1 MFKRRRE
8 KVCVCVC
15 GRGREALIAGPFTD
29 GSSTIGMN
37 LRCNLVNS
45 HLKMDTILNPS
56 TANASLTLVTRE
68 QINLVH
74 PCW

>member
-8 KVCVCVC
+8 KVCGG
-15 GRGREALIAGPFTD
+15 GRGREVLIAGPFTD
-29 GSSTIGMN
+29 GSSTIAMN

-56 TANASLTLVTRE
+56 TANASLTSVTRE

-74 PCW
+74 PC